1 MKVMFKA
8 LKEKGVAFYPN
19 TKALDLVLK
28 NGVVTGVKVRS
39 GNEEFVIPTKNVILA
54 TGGFAHNQ
62 KLVKKF
68 APEWAN
74 CQLQQ
79 PWDRPE
85 TAWKWLLSTAPR
97 LPTRMLCV

>member
-54 TGGFAHNQ
+54 TGGFAHN
-62 KLVKKF
+62 
-68 APEWAN
+68 
-74 CQLQQ
+74 
-79 PWDRPE
+79 
-85 TAWKWLLSTAPR
+85 
-97 LPTRMLCV
+97 

>member
-1 MKVMFKA
+1 MLFI
-8 LKEKGVAFYPN
+8 LIRRP
-19 TKALDLVLK
+19 LDLVLK

-68 APEWAN
+68 APN
-74 CQLQQ
+74 GPDCQ
-79 PWDRPE
+79 
-85 TAWKWLLSTAPR
+85 LSTAVGSTGDG
-97 LPTRMLCV
+97 LEMAVEHGAKTAYTDVDA